1 VLDKIVLERDS
12 FKASPTSQKSWLLD
26 RLNKALS
33 WYNGWR
39 QGLLR
44 KPRCAGAVAWAA
56 VSVADLITLVTRAP
70 DMEDPI
76 RIGVPVCNLPIV
88 GRPNTRR
95 ARNAINN
102 AADDLRGREGQA
114 DVQPSKRQR
123 KAAVEASAERTPS
136 RRMICGKPNQAS
148 KRLSQRLRARR

>member
-1 VLDKIVLERDS
+1 MLDKIVLERDS

-39 QGLLR
+39 QGLLL

-95 ARNAINN
+95 ARNAII
-102 AADDLRGREGQA
+102 AATDDLRGREA

>member
-1 VLDKIVLERDS
+1 MLDKIVMERDS
-12 FKASPTSQKSWLLD
+12 FKTSPTSQKSWLLD

-44 KPRCAGAVAWAA
+44 KPRCTGAVAWAA

-95 ARNAINN
+95 ARNATNS
-102 AADDLRGREGQA
+102 AADDLRGREA

-123 KAAVEASAERTPS
+123 KAAVEASAERT
-136 RRMICGKPNQAS
+136 ICGKPNQAS
-148 KRLSQRLRARR
+148 NRLSQRLRARR